1 MRVDRVRWDSR
12 YRERYPAGVQMPGPR
27 SWLASHRPL
36 LTGGRALDLACGVG
50 RNAVFAAECGYV
62 VDAVDISTEAL
73 ARLKREVEEAGLPV
87 NPIQADLDYFPLPRR
102 VYDLVMV
109 FYFLDRRLFRPIGEA
124 LVPGGL
130 LIYETFNMHFLRV
143 MPDVDPARLLRPAE
157 LCRAFDG
164 WEILDYRERTE
175 GDRPTSAI
183 VARKPEGM
191 P

>member
-1 MRVDRVRWDSR
+1 MKWDSR
-12 YRERYPAGVQMPGPR
+12 YRERYPEGVRLPGPR
-27 SWLASHRPL
+27 PWLSEHRSL

-50 RNAVFAAECGYV
+50 RNAIFAAECGYV

-73 ARLKREVEEAGLPV
+73 VRLKQEVEKTGLPV
-87 NPIQADLDYFPLPRR
+87 NPIQADLDCFPLPKRA
-102 VYDLVMV
+102 YDLVMV
-109 FYFLDRRLFRPIGEA
+109 FYFLDRSLFRPICEA

-130 LIYETFNMHFLRV
+130 LIYETFNLHFLHV
-143 MPDVDPARLLRPAE
+143 MPDVDPDRLLRPAE

-164 WEILDYRERTE
+164 WEILDYREMTE

-183 VARKPEGM
+183 VTRKPEDA